1 MLIRGPKE
9 DTLIG
14 MGSYHMGSSG
24 SGVRVAGTPKD
35 PEVGIGRSGVEKNKV
50 E

>member
-1 MLIRGPKE
+1 MLRRGPKE

-14 MGSYHMGSSG
+14 MGSND

-35 PEVGIGRSGVEKNKV
+35 PEVGIGRSCVKKNKV
-50 E
+50 G